1 MKDYSFSKSKKR
13 VDGKKFILIVDDDKN
28 IRFVLKTLLEKN
40 NYQVET
46 TGNLSGLRRVLSDL
60 VPDLIITDV
69 KLPDGN
75 FFDEISEIK
84 KQYSNLPIIII
95 SAFSTLSTAVKAV
108 RHGAFE
114 YISKPFDIIKVL
126 QVTENAFDELNE
138 NKISIINNATIDLNK
153 KLIGESE
160 SMQNIY
166 HSISKLIGNNLSVLI
181 TGETGTGK
189 DIVAKTIHDLSNR
202 NENFFKINLS
212 MLNINTIDKKMSDL
226 FLENSTIYL
235 DNINEVNIS
244 FQSHLLNLLR
254 NNFSKIENKNIRNLR
269 LIVSTSE
276 NLLKLIEKGKFREDL
291 FYYLNI
297 VPLYIPPLRDR
308 KEDIKS
314 LVDNFL
320 LSNKNNNL
328 PIKVINNYAYKE
340 LENYSWPGNTRELK
354 TFVNRMSILSPG
366 KTINEKFIKNE
377 LDKEKKFL
385 HNDFNNFSEIFDLE
399 LEKFFKNVDISM
411 YSKNLYNYFVGKL
424 EKNLIT
430 KTLSVVNGNQ
440 IQASSLL
447 GINRNTLRKKI
458 IELDIEII
466 KKAKR

>member
-1 MKDYSFSKSKKR
+1 MKDYSFSMIKKR

-46 TGNLSGLRRVLSDL
+46 TGNLSGLRRVLSDI

-138 NKISIINNATIDLNK
+138 NKISVINNATIDLNK

-189 DIVAKTIHDLSNR
+189 TLLQKQ
-202 NENFFKINLS
+202 
-212 MLNINTIDKKMSDL
+212 
-226 FLENSTIYL
+226 STI
-235 DNINEVNIS
+235 
-244 FQSHLLNLLR
+244 
-254 NNFSKIENKNIRNLR
+254 
-269 LIVSTSE
+269 
-276 NLLKLIEKGKFREDL
+276 
-291 FYYLNI
+291 
-297 VPLYIPPLRDR
+297 
-308 KEDIKS
+308 
-314 LVDNFL
+314 
-320 LSNKNNNL
+320 
-328 PIKVINNYAYKE
+328 
-340 LENYSWPGNTRELK
+340 
-354 TFVNRMSILSPG
+354 
-366 KTINEKFIKNE
+366 
-377 LDKEKKFL
+377 
-385 HNDFNNFSEIFDLE
+385 
-399 LEKFFKNVDISM
+399 
-411 YSKNLYNYFVGKL
+411 
-424 EKNLIT
+424 
-430 KTLSVVNGNQ
+430 
-440 IQASSLL
+440 
-447 GINRNTLRKKI
+447 
-458 IELDIEII
+458 
-466 KKAKR
+466 